1 MAMAY
6 LSSFTVRTYK
16 LLRTLL
22 AFLALGMTRGI
33 TTLLNFCTPQIQT
46 NRIKKKKMWL
56 GIETTKCLN
65 MHKSLYKFAKK
76 RNKCDVIIK
85 STIIKITINR
95 EKSSWN
101 NKKNH
106 QKKNLE
112 REREYW
118 HFFVNN
124 LEWIW
129 ERGGNEVKRNL

>member
-1 MAMAY
+1 
-6 LSSFTVRTYK
+6 
-16 LLRTLL
+16 
-22 AFLALGMTRGI
+22 
-33 TTLLNFCTPQIQT
+33 
-46 NRIKKKKMWL
+46 MWL
-56 GIETTKCLN
+56 GIEITKCLN

-85 STIIKITINR
+85 STITKITINR
-95 EKSSWN
+95 EKSNWN

-106 QKKNLE
+106 QKKKFG
-112 REREYW
+112 EREYW